1 MLRAKII
8 LRCNVRGWKLVLHW
22 RMFHVRADPS
32 VQLLTISFSQHVND
46 EEMKRCLAEIKKSL
60 MKMNRGFSLLTDLSH
75 LEEMDASCAPMI
87 GEIMDLC
94 NKRKISV
101 AARVIPDPGKDIGFN
116 LMSQFHYSADVQT
129 RTFENLA
136 EAMRMLPS
144 QTSDDS

>member
-1 MLRAKII
+1 MFY
-8 LRCNVRGWKLVLHW
+8 VRTDL
-22 RMFHVRADPS
+22 S
-32 VQLLTISFSQHVND
+32 EQLLTISFSQHVSE

-60 MKMNRGFSLLTDLSH
+60 MEMDRGFRLLTDLSQ
-75 LEEMDASCAPMI
+75 LEEMDASCAPFI

-116 LMSQFHYSADVQT
+116 LMSQFHYSPEVQT

-144 QTSDDS
+144 QTSEQN